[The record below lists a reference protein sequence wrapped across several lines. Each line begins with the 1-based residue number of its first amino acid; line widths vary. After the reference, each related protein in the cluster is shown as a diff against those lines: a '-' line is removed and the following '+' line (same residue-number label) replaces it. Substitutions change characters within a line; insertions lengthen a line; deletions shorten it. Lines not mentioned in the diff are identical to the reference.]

1 MKKILVTVSLVFQIG
16 FASHAQ
22 MNSIVAETEFGK
34 VSGLLTN
41 DGKIKVFKGIPF
53 AAPPVGEL
61 RWKKPMPPVPW
72 KDVRVCTTFSASP
85 MQPKPT
91 PFFVWTEE
99 YLIPTAPISED
110 CLYLNIWT
118 SSKEKQKKKPVLVWI
133 YGGGFTSGGSA
144 CPIYDGESFAR
155 EDVVFVSINYRVGIF
170 GFFAH
175 PDMNV
180 NNDGLGSGNFGLLD
194 QIAALKWVKNN
205 ISIFYVLICNYYKY
219 NDRVGKNI

>member
-1 MKKILVTVSLVFQIG
+1 MKKHLIFMKKILVTISLVFQIG

-118 SSKEKQKKKPVLVWI
+118 SSKEKQKKK
-133 YGGGFTSGGSA
+133 SG
-144 CPIYDGESFAR
+144 R
-155 EDVVFVSINYRVGIF
+155 T
-170 GFFAH
+170 
-175 PDMNV
+175 
-180 NNDGLGSGNFGLLD
+180 L
-194 QIAALKWVKNN
+194 
-205 ISIFYVLICNYYKY
+205 
-219 NDRVGKNI
+219 